1 MGLMEWTKIVAAVTG
16 AVLMVPISSFL
27 ASDIYRVN
35 YLPKSV
41 YEVPGVVEQPINIG
55 ALHRSWPQA
64 LGTQAERVRLLS
76 YRQDMP
82 ELPVG
87 EGGVPA
93 APAAPAAPEPP
104 IDLATRMAQADL
116 ARGERSSRKCTACHA
131 FEADGGNRVGPPLH
145 GIVGRDIAAAGGFSY
160 SPALIAKAGSWT
172 PEELDEFLL
181 KPAEDV
187 PGTRM
192 TFVGLP
198 NQQERADLIT
208 YLQSLR

>member
-1 MGLMEWTKIVAAVTG
+1 MEWTKVVTAITI
-16 AVLMVPISSFL
+16 AVLMVPISRFL

-41 YEVPGVVEQPINIG
+41 YPIPGVEQPPVNLA
-55 ALHRSWPQA
+55 ALQGSWPQA
-64 LGTQAERVRLLS
+64 LGTRQERLRLLS
-76 YRQDMP
+76 YRQEMP
-82 ELPVG
+82 EIVHT
-87 EGGVPA
+87 EGGEAA

-104 IDLATRMAQADL
+104 IDLATRLAQADV
-116 ARGERSSRKCTACHA
+116 ARGERSSRKCTACHT
-131 FEADGGNRVGPPLH
+131 FEPGGANRVGPPLH
-145 GIVGRDIAAAGGFSY
+145 GIMGKDIASAGGFSY
-160 SPALIAKAGSWT
+160 SPAMVAKAGSWT
-172 PEELDEFLL
+172 PDELDEFLL

-208 YLQSLR
+208 YLQTLR

>member
-1 MGLMEWTKIVAAVTG
+1 MEWTKITAAVTI
-16 AVLMVPISSFL
+16 AVLMVPISRFL
-27 ASDIYRVN
+27 ANDIYRVE

-41 YEVPGVVEQPINIG
+41 YEIPGVQAQPVDL
-55 ALHRSWPQA
+55 AVLHRSWPQA
-64 LGTQAERVRLLS
+64 LGTQQERVRLLS
-76 YRQDMP
+76 YREDMP
-82 ELPVG
+82 DVVAG
-87 EGGVPA
+87 EGGEAP

-116 ARGERSSRKCTACHA
+116 ARGERSSRKCTACHS

-145 GIVGRDIAAAGGFSY
+145 GILGRDIATAAGFSY
-160 SPALIAKAGSWT
+160 SPGMVAKAGSWT

-208 YLQSLR
+208 YLQTLR